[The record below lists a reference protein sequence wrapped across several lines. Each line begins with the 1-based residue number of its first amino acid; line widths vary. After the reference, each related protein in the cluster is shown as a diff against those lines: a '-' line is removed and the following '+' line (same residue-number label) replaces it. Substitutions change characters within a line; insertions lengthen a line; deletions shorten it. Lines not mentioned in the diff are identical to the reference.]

1 MAQRTRRSDHPNFMP
16 GLVRDERGASLI
28 EFGLFFPILALL
40 VLGTIDLGRGLATK
54 FALDQATQRT
64 IELANLGGR
73 PLADYSHLRAE
84 AATASGLPVTQ
95 VTLDQWLECR
105 TGAGASTR
113 AASFTGVCAAGQQS
127 ARYVTITIWKDYVPM
142 FAKIPYLGQ
151 RLGAGANGSIRLTSD
166 SGVRVQ

>member
-1 MAQRTRRSDHPNFMP
+1 MSSLA
-16 GLVRDERGASLI
+16 RDARGASLV

-73 PLADYSHLRAE
+73 PLADYSHLRTE
-84 AATASGLPVTQ
+84 AATASGLPVSQ

-105 TGAGASTR
+105 TAAGTTR
-113 AASFTGVCAAGQQS
+113 RETNFSGVCQTGEQS

-142 FAKIPYLGQ
+142 FAKIPYLGAV
-151 RLGAGANGSIRLTSD
+151 GTDANGTIRLTSD